1 MSSNRAVMEHLYR
14 NFQGIADHCMGRF
27 RIPND
32 RSLIMVLGQPDQIS
46 NRSALICWIGEQLLD
61 PDIDDHD
68 NLCQVMCER
77 LALIL
82 VDLYP
87 HRWAEIVVD
96 VVRDDPLPSFA
107 FLDAMRRLVAES
119 RA

>member
-1 MSSNRAVMEHLYR
+1 MSSNRAVMEHLCR
-14 NFQGIADHCMGRF
+14 NLERLADHCMTRF

-32 RSLIMVLGQPDQIS
+32 RSLTEALQQPDQIS

-61 PDIDDHD
+61 PEIGPEE

-77 LALIL
+77 LALVL

-87 HRWAEIVVD
+87 KRWAEIVVD
-96 VVRDDPLPSFA
+96 VVREDPLPSFA
-107 FLDAMRRLVAES
+107 FLDAMRLLVMELQA
-119 RA
+119 